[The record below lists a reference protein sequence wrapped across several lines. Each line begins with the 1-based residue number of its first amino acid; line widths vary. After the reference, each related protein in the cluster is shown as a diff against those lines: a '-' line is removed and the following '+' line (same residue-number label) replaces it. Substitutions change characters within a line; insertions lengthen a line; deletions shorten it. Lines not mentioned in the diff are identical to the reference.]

1 MNNRNSSAGEKK
13 MLNNL
18 IERDKYFRF
27 MLHSVDI
34 ILLTAEL
41 RIRLDQDFFED
52 LDKDLLFLK
61 GQN

>member
-13 MLNNL
+13 MSNNL

-41 RIRLDQDFFED
+41 RIRLDQDFFEV